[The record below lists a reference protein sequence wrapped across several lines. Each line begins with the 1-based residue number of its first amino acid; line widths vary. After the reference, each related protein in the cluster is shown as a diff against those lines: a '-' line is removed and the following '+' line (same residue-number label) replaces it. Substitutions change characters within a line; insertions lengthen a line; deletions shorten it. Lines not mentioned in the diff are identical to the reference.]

1 MKLTEQLKA
10 YQLSHEQEERNFE
23 FLLKAAG

>member
-1 MKLTEQLKA
+1 MKLTEQRKA
-10 YQLSHEQEERNFE
+10 YQLSYEQEERNSE